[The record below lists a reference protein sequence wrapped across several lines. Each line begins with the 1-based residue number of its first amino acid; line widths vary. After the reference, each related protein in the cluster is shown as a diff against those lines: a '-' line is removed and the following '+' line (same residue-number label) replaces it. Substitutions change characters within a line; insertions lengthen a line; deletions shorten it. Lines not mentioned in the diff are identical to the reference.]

1 MKALYLLLIV
11 PTSLFAVPQSSLNS
25 LSGDK
30 NTAPIQDQTNEVP
43 GDKVIPPIDNSR
55 IDDLV
60 SKAQA
65 AWKEEQE
72 KGSLVENDSPSS
84 LQDEEVKPS
93 QDAVKQKK
101 PDQVDI
107 RKIFQ
112 QRTYKKESAPNIVQ
126 YSRPSGQ
133 SITVFKSNLN
143 RIDEEMVTLPSGAHA
158 FGRVKFGEEVTAH
171 SKSEVMIELDY
182 AFLGPNKSVV
192 ELNGCIVWVS
202 VDSNFH
208 TQKIKGAMQDMT
220 CTMKSGRVFT
230 VNVGGPL
237 VEMASGYAGVESD
250 LIMKG
255 PAKAAALKFLSE
267 ITSAYGA
274 ATSAA
279 QTKTELVSGDK
290 FSDKATNV
298 SGDKNAFVQGK
309 VIEAHGDF
317 LKYISSFFESLQP
330 TLALAPGAKVH
341 LINRFNV
348 KIPKVFFKKDNPDV

>member
-1 MKALYLLLIV
+1 
-11 PTSLFAVPQSSLNS
+11 
-25 LSGDK
+25 
-30 NTAPIQDQTNEVP
+30 
-43 GDKVIPPIDNSR
+43 
-55 IDDLV
+55 
-60 SKAQA
+60 
-65 AWKEEQE
+65 
-72 KGSLVENDSPSS
+72 
-84 LQDEEVKPS
+84 
-93 QDAVKQKK
+93 
-101 PDQVDI
+101 
-107 RKIFQ
+107 
-112 QRTYKKESAPNIVQ
+112 
-126 YSRPSGQ
+126 
-133 SITVFKSNLN
+133 
-143 RIDEEMVTLPSGAHA
+143 
-158 FGRVKFGEEVTAH
+158 
-171 SKSEVMIELDY
+171 
-182 AFLGPNKSVV
+182 
-192 ELNGCIVWVS
+192 
-202 VDSNFH
+202 
-208 TQKIKGAMQDMT
+208 MT

-298 SGDKNAFVQGK
+298 SGDNNAFVQGK

-317 LKYISSFFESLQP
+317 LRYISSFFESLQP